1 VDFIARES
9 ALLAVGFLLSCRPSG
24 ELSEW
29 VKALKFQ
36 PAVIAQQF
44 SEAGDLQNDRSIII
58 ATLHACALASGAPH
72 RGLSQRLLVD
82 TLLKSYGKLPT
93 EFDILCE

>member
-1 VDFIARES
+1 M
-9 ALLAVGFLLSCRPSG
+9 LAIGFLVSCGRPSELR
-24 ELSEW
+24 ELSER

-36 PAVIAQQF
+36 AAVIAQQF
-44 SEAGDLQNDRSIII
+44 SEAGDLQNDRSLII

-72 RGLSQRLLVD
+72 RGLSQRLIVD

-93 EFDILCE
+93 EFDILCG